1 MNALLY
7 RIGSMFSRDPL
18 ERLGGEAS
26 AGEVAQGLRVSP
38 ATLENACRACLFGLE
53 LRDRVLCRGVVDA
66 VAAQVVADERVAGA
80 AARERSS
87 PIFGEGV
94 VGKEPCL
101 RQALKRRVT
110 FVRCDAGTVEAL
122 LELRARVIAMP
133 QRPERHLRRV

>member
-7 RIGSMFSRDPL
+7 RIGSMFSRNPL
-18 ERLGGEAS
+18 ERLRGEAS

-53 LRDRVLCRGVVDA
+53 LRNRVLRRGVVDA

-80 AARERSS
+80 AAGERPSA
-87 PIFGEGV
+87 ILGECV
-94 VGKEPCL
+94 VGEEPRL
-101 RQALKRRVT
+101 RQAFQRCVT

-122 LELRARVIAMP
+122 LELRARVIA
-133 QRPERHLRRV
+133 